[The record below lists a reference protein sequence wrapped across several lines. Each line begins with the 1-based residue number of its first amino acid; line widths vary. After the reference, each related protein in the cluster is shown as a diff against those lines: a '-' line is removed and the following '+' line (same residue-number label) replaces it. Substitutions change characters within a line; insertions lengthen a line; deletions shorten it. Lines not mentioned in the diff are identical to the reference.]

1 MWVWGHE
8 RVSLET
14 ELLGFL
20 LLCEESFLGEDL
32 ILLRLP
38 PKGKS
43 CGGKSFPLIPYTH
56 KSGISSIRAI
66 ELDACRCLS
75 HKRCLCTVSV
85 TVPGQPLHAGT
96 SCYLSLC

>member
-1 MWVWGHE
+1 MGHE
-8 RVSLET
+8 RVSLEA

-66 ELDACRCLS
+66 ELDACGCLS